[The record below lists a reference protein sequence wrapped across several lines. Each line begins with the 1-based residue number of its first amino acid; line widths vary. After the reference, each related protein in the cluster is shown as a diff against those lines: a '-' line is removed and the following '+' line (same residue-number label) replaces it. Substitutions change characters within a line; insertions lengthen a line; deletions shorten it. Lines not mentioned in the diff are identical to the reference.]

1 MSITSIDI
9 KHIGIKLIRL
19 MANIASESKGVHW
32 VQVVQEQVGAI
43 RFGVVQITIHES
55 RVVQVERT
63 EKVRFDRLGG
73 HDQPVA
79 GKAQIDSK
87 QPCTFAP

>member
-1 MSITSIDI
+1 MATTNQTSEA
-9 KHIGIKLIRL
+9 KQ
-19 MANIASESKGVHW
+19 AAPAW

-63 EKVRFDRLGG
+63 EKVRLDRLEKEEG
-73 HDQPVA
+73 
-79 GKAQIDSK
+79 
-87 QPCTFAP
+87 

>member
-9 KHIGIKLIRL
+9 KNIGIKLIRL
-19 MANIASESKGVHW
+19 MANIASEPKGVHW

>member
-32 VQVVQEQVGAI
+32 VQGVQEQVGAI

>member
-1 MSITSIDI
+1 
-9 KHIGIKLIRL
+9 

>member
-1 MSITSIDI
+1 
-9 KHIGIKLIRL
+9 
-19 MANIASESKGVHW
+19 MATNNQSADVKQAVPNW

-63 EKVRFDRLGG
+63 EKVRFDKLSGEA
-73 HDQPVA
+73 QPVPA
-79 GKAQIDSK
+79 KIQPEGK
-87 QPCTFAP
+87 